1 MIQHTLINLHP
12 NQYSQEL
19 LYNLFAVKLNVCIG
33 SCNAFNDLSS
43 KVCVPNKS
51 EDLNLSML
59 NVITEINVLKTLTK
73 HMSCECKWKFDGKKC
88 NSNQKWNNNK
98 CWCNFKKHHICE
110 KDCIWSPVTCSCKN
124 DKYLPSVI
132 GDSVIT

>member
-1 MIQHTLINLHP
+1 MQCVLLSNQKCMIQHTLIDLHP

-19 LYNLFAVKLNVCIG
+19 LYNLLAVKLNVCTG

-73 HMSCECKWKFDGKKC
+73 HISCECK
-88 NSNQKWNNNK
+88 
-98 CWCNFKKHHICE
+98 
-110 KDCIWSPVTCSCKN
+110 
-124 DKYLPSVI
+124 
-132 GDSVIT
+132 

>member
-1 MIQHTLINLHP
+1 MLSNQKCMIQHTLINLHP

-19 LYNLFAVKLNVCIG
+19 LYNLFVVKLNVCIG
-33 SCNAFNDLSS
+33 RCNAFNDLSS

-73 HMSCECKWKFDGKKC
+73 HISCECK
-88 NSNQKWNNNK
+88 
-98 CWCNFKKHHICE
+98 
-110 KDCIWSPVTCSCKN
+110 
-124 DKYLPSVI
+124 
-132 GDSVIT
+132 